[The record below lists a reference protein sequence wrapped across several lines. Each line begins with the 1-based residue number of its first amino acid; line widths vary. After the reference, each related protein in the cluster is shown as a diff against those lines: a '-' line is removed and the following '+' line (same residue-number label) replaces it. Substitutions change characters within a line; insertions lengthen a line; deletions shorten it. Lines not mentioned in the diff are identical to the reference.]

1 MVISSFRTFTQII
14 PKSLSRHFL
23 LQPNKRTNITAYCI
37 TTKEITMS
45 ANPHSVVHAT
55 NYVDPENEKAHKK
68 EGPAKNVVRTTMRH
82 DQSCLFSTNGVI
94 LSNSNPDIG
103 ILTLCIRHETPQRK

>member
-1 MVISSFRTFTQII
+1 M
-14 PKSLSRHFL
+14 

-55 NYVDPENEKAHKK
+55 NYVDPEDEKAHKK
-68 EGPAKNVVRTTMRH
+68 EGPAKNVVRKTMPH